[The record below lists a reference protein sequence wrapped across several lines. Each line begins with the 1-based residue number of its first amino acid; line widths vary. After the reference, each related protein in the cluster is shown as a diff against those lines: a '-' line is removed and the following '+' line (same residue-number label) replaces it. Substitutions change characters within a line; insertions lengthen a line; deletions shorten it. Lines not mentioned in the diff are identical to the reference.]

1 MNVLSIL
8 QNRAILEFALYTSD
22 DSGPHASGEL
32 KNWMNLDYDSIPE
45 RIASGLKR
53 KSETLNKDLIPDIIS
68 LRVPYGG
75 TVFKAPAILSKKVLE
90 KLDSIKDF
98 APLHILPLMKLTE
111 ALEKH
116 FSRPPIILVFETG
129 FFTNLPE
136 REYSYAIDP
145 GSIKNIQFRKF
156 GYHGI
161 LHESAVAFSLKKNNS
176 NSRILSVCLD
186 PIPEVCAIK
195 DGVPVMVT
203 SGATP
208 LEGLPGETTC
218 GDLDPLIVLSI
229 SESLGWGPEQINS
242 MLSNESGMKGIAG
255 VKTSFSEVF
264 KSTDHKTV
272 FAKEIFLYK
281 TLQAFGAGIA
291 AMGGVDIIVFS
302 GKYCDSGK
310 VIKDYMSEKLNLSEK
325 PQQWEYLTRS
335 LLRITADLGIAAYLK
350 SCKGDSNSCHHE

>member
-8 QNRAILEFALYTSD
+8 QNRAILEFALFANGESVPY
-22 DSGPHASGEL
+22 AAGEL
-32 KNWMNLDYDSIPE
+32 KNWMHLDYGTIPE
-45 RIASGLKR
+45 KMVSVLNR
-53 KSETLNKDLIPDIIS
+53 KAKVFKGSLIPDIIS

-75 TVFKAPAILSKKVLE
+75 TVFKTPAVLSEKVLE
-90 KLDSIKDF
+90 KLDSIKDL

-111 ALEKH
+111 ALEKY
-116 FSRPPIILVFETG
+116 FGKPPIVLVFETA

-136 REYSYAIDP
+136 REYSYAIDA

-161 LHESAVAFSLKKNNS
+161 FHESTVDFSLKKNKS
-176 NSRILSVCLD
+176 NSRILSVCLE
-186 PIPEVCAIK
+186 PTPEVCAIK

-218 GDLDPLIVLSI
+218 GDLDPLIILSI

-255 VKTSFSEVF
+255 GKISFSEVF
-264 KSTDHKTV
+264 KSKAPRTV

-302 GKYCDSGK
+302 GRYCDSGK
-310 VIKDYMSEKLNLSEK
+310 VIKDYMSEKLNIAEK
-325 PQQWEYLTRS
+325 PQQWEYLTGS
-335 LLRITADLGIAAYLK
+335 LLRITADLGMVAYLK
-350 SCKGDSNSCHHE
+350 SLRKNPKT

>member
-1 MNVLSIL
+1 MNILSIL
-8 QNRAILEFALYTSD
+8 QNRAKLEFALFAD
-22 DSGPHASGEL
+22 DDVSPYADGEL
-32 KNWMNLDYDSIPE
+32 ANWMYMDYDSIPE
-45 RIASGLKR
+45 RIASVLSGKT
-53 KSETLNKDLIPDIIS
+53 KASHETLIPDIIS

-75 TVFKAPAILSKKVLE
+75 TVFKAPVILSRKVLD
-90 KLDSIKDF
+90 KLDSIKDL
-98 APLHILPLMKLTE
+98 APLHILPLIKLTQ

-116 FSRPPIILVFETG
+116 YGKPPVILVFETG
-129 FFTNLPE
+129 FFAQLPE
-136 REYSYAIDP
+136 REYSYAIDA
-145 GSIKNIQFRKF
+145 GSMKNIQFRKF

-161 LHESAVAFSLKKNNS
+161 FHESSIDFSMKKDES
-176 NSRILSVCLD
+176 SSRIISVCLE

-218 GDLDPLIVLSI
+218 GDLDPLIILSI

-242 MLSNESGMKGIAG
+242 MLSNESGMKGIIG
-255 VKTSFSEVF
+255 EKTLFSEVF
-264 KSTDHKTV
+264 KSKEPRAV

-302 GKYCDSGK
+302 GKYCRSGK
-310 VIKDYMSEKLNLSEK
+310 VIEDYMSGKLSMPEK
-325 PQQWEYLTRS
+325 PRQWEYLTRS
-335 LLRITADLGIAAYLK
+335 LPRITADIGIVTHLK
-350 SCKGDSNSCHHE
+350 SRRKNTAS

>member
-8 QNRAILEFALYTSD
+8 QNRAKLEFALFSND
-22 DSGPHASGEL
+22 DVTPCARGEL
-32 KNWMNLDYDSIPE
+32 ENWMHLEYCSIPE
-45 RIASGLKR
+45 RIVSVLKG
-53 KSETLNKDLIPDIIS
+53 KSENSEDAFVPDIIS

-75 TVFKAPAILSKKVLE
+75 TAFKAPVILSKKVLE
-90 KLDSIKDF
+90 KLDSIKDL
-98 APLHILPLMKLTE
+98 APLHILPLIKLTE
-111 ALEKH
+111 VLDKY
-116 FSRPPIILVFETG
+116 FNKPPLVLAFETG

-136 REYSYAIDP
+136 REYSYAIDA
-145 GSIKNIQFRKF
+145 GSVKNIQFRKF

-161 LHESAVAFSLKKNNS
+161 FHESTIDFALKKNGS
-176 NSRILSVCLD
+176 NSRILSVCLE
-186 PIPEVCAIK
+186 PVPEVCAIK

-218 GDLDPLIVLSI
+218 GDLDPLIILSI

-255 VKTSFSEVF
+255 AKISFFEVF
-264 KSTDHKTV
+264 KSKDPRTV
-272 FAKEIFLYK
+272 FAREIFLYK

-302 GKYCDSGK
+302 GRYCDSGK
-310 VIKDYMSEKLNLSEK
+310 VIENYMSEKLNLTGN
-325 PQQWEYLTRS
+325 PQRWEYLTRS
-335 LLRITADLGIAAYLK
+335 LLRITADLGIARYLK
-350 SCKGDSNSCHHE
+350 LRGKPLRLVRK